1 MTNRV
6 RAGALALAVSLA
18 ATPVAAQVLGMPVVN
33 AGVTR
38 GLALSF
44 DYGKPN
50 EVAGGGYALGATA
63 GLGFG
68 PLGVTARL
76 SRLDSDGLGELWS
89 AGGTA
94 NYKVI
99 GGPLVP
105 LAVTLQA
112 GAGYASP
119 DFACAPPGACDIS
132 EWRFPIGLG
141 VAFTIPN
148 PALAIKPWIAPRIDI
163 TRRSAYGTFDAETD
177 SEFAVS
183 GGIEL
188 NMLTGFGLHAAYDWT
203 KRDGGNPGIFSA
215 GLHYNFRIPGL

>member
-1 MTNRV
+1 MIPLRT
-6 RAGALALAVSLA
+6 AGVALVVSLA
-18 ATPVAAQVLGMPVVN
+18 AAPAAAAQVVGLPVIN

-38 GLALSF
+38 GLGLSF

-50 EVAGGGYALGATA
+50 DVAGGGFALGATA

-76 SRLDSDGLGELWS
+76 SRLDTDLEELWS
-89 AGGTA
+89 PGATV
-94 NYKVI
+94 NYKVV
-99 GGPLVP
+99 GGPLIP

-119 DFACAPPGACDIS
+119 DFACATPGACDIS

-141 VAFTIPN
+141 VSFTIPN
-148 PALAIKPWIAPRIDI
+148 PALAIKPWIAPRIDV

-183 GGIEL
+183 GGVEL
-188 NMLTGFGLHAAYDWT
+188 NMLTGLGLHAAYDWT

>member
-1 MTNRV
+1 MTTLV
-6 RAGALALAVSLA
+6 RFTGLALAVSLA
-18 ATPVAAQVLGMPVVN
+18 TASAAAAQVSGLPVMN

-38 GLALSF
+38 GFGLSF

-50 EVAGGGYALGATA
+50 NAAGGGFALGATA

-76 SRLDSDGLGELWS
+76 SRLDSDTEELWS

-99 GGPLVP
+99 GGPLIP

-119 DFACAPPGACDIS
+119 DIACAPPGACEIS

-141 VAFTIPN
+141 VSFTIPN

-163 TRRSAYGTFDAETD
+163 TRRSAYATLDAETE
-177 SEFAVS
+177 SEFAIS
-183 GGIEL
+183 GGVEL
-188 NMLTGFGLHAAYDWT
+188 NMLTGLGLHAAYDWT
-203 KRDGGNPGIFSA
+203 KRDAGNLGIFSA
-215 GLHYNFRIPGL
+215 GFHYNFRIPGL

>member
-1 MTNRV
+1 MTTLV
-6 RAGALALAVSLA
+6 RATALALTVSLA
-18 ATPVAAQVLGMPVVN
+18 AAPAAAQVLGLPVVN

-38 GLALSF
+38 GLGLSL

-50 EVAGGGYALGATA
+50 DAAGGGNAFGATA
-63 GLGFG
+63 ALGFG

-94 NYKVI
+94 NVKVF

-119 DFACAPPGACDIS
+119 DLACAPPGACDIS

-148 PALAIKPWIAPRIDI
+148 PALAIKPWLAPRIDI
-163 TRRSAYGTFDAETD
+163 TRRSGYSTFDAVTN

-183 GGIEL
+183 GGVEL

-203 KRDGGNPGIFSA
+203 KGDGANPGIFSA